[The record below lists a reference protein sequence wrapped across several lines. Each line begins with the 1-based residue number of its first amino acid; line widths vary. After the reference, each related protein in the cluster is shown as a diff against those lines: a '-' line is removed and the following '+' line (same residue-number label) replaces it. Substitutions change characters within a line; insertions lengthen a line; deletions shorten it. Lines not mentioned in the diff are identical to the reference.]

1 MKLLLTSVEQGLI
14 FSILAMGVLMTY
26 KILDTADLSVE
37 GTFPFGAFL
46 FARFISSGFNPILSS
61 LLAFSFGSLAGLL
74 TTTLFTK
81 LKIKP
86 ILAGILTMTIL
97 YSVNLKING
106 RSNIPLFS
114 YDSVF
119 DLGPTLLVLIIIVL
133 VIKILLDSFLK
144 TETGYLVIA
153 TGDNEALVK
162 SLGENSTKYKL
173 IGFMLANGLVALGGA
188 LMAQHQGFVDITM
201 GASIIVVALASIIIG
216 DTIKKDSNKLK
227 MTTRVII
234 GAVIYKIIGGIAID
248 LGLNPDD
255 LRAINALIVI
265 VFIAYNNKA
274 GNIFKMKDKGGVNNA

>member
-1 MKLLLTSVEQGLI
+1 MRLLLTSVEQGLI
-14 FSILAMGVLMTY
+14 FAILAMGVLMTY

-46 FARFISSGFNPILSS
+46 FARFISSGLNPILSS
-61 LLAFSFGSLAGLL
+61 LLAFCFGSLAGLL
-74 TTTLFTK
+74 TTTLFTR

-119 DLGPTLLVLIIIVL
+119 DFGPTLLVLIIIVL

-144 TETGYLVIA
+144 TETGYLIIA

-173 IGFMLANGLVALGGA
+173 IGFMLANGLVALSGA

-216 DTIKKDSNKLK
+216 DTIKKGSSKIK
-227 MTTRVII
+227 ITTRVII

-255 LRAINALIVI
+255 LRAINAIIVI
-265 VFIAYNNKA
+265 VFIAYNNKV
-274 GNIFKMKDKGGVNNA
+274 GDIFKSRGKGGVKNA

>member
-61 LLAFSFGSLAGLL
+61 VLAFCFGSLAGLL

-227 MTTRVII
+227 MTSRVII

-265 VFIAYNNKA
+265 VFIAYNNKTD
-274 GNIFKMKDKGGVNNA
+274 IFKIKDKGGVNNA